1 MNASPCLSCTRVKDP
16 RLCENKE
23 CRVWRRWFVEKWDAL
38 RRAPRVQIEQLPKVM
53 EGEVIGGQQ
62 YALPHRVRAYLDTDP
77 CEKCVCPKDLCKPQC
92 RINRDWLKARE
103 DVLV

>member
-23 CRVWRRWFVEKWDAL
+23 CRVWRKWFVEKWNAM
-38 RRAPRVQIEQLPKVM
+38 RAVPRLQIEQLPKVM

-62 YALPHRVRAYLDTDP
+62 YALPHRVRSYLDTDP

-92 RINRDWLKARE
+92 RIKRDWLKARE